1 MNDLFSEIKVAVD
14 MVEVVSFYYGPPNR
28 SGFVK
33 CPFHNE
39 KTPSCKIY
47 RQRFQCFG
55 CGASGDVI
63 DFVARLLN
71 LSPMDAAK
79 RLNADFRL
87 GLDLTPAPPDPERQ
101 RVQAAKRL
109 FEEWKTEML
118 RQLDAAIRTANL
130 ADYGKLTDAEVL
142 ALVYREPMEA
152 WADVLMHGD
161 NKSKMLIIR
170 DRKEVEGLC
179 RMILKPT
186 QMRLN
191 AS

>member
-1 MNDLFSEIKVAVD
+1 MSDLFSGIKNALD
-14 MVEVVSFYYGPPNR
+14 MVEVVCFYYGQPNR

-118 RQLDAAIRTANL
+118 RQLDAAIRAANL
-130 ADYGKLTDAEVL
+130 ADFSHLSDGEAT
-142 ALVYREPMEA
+142 ALVYREALEY
-152 WADVLMHGD
+152 WAGILMHG
-161 NKSKMLIIR
+161 NFENQMALFR
-170 DRKEVEGLC
+170 DRKEVERLC

>member
-1 MNDLFSEIKVAVD
+1 MSDLFSGIKDALD

-28 SGFVK
+28 AGFVS

-39 KTPSCKIY
+39 RTPSCKLY
-47 RQRFQCFG
+47 RRNYKCFG
-55 CGASGDVI
+55 CGASGDQV
-63 DFVARLLN
+63 DFVARLLG

-79 RLNADFRL
+79 RLNTDFRL
-87 GLDLTPAPPDPERQ
+87 GLDFTPAPPDPERQ
-101 RVQAAKRL
+101 RVQAARRL

-152 WADVLMHGD
+152 WADVLMHG
-161 NKSKMLIIR
+161 KLSEQMEVFR
-170 DRKEVEGLC
+170 DRKEVERLC
-179 RMILKPT
+179 KTISCNMPPRSKT
-186 QMRLN
+186 
-191 AS
+191 A